1 MSRIIQSLRNVS
13 AHAITRWIVLPV
25 LCAAGLAAVVAQ
37 TATVLPPT
45 ISLSPEPLY
54 ARGARAKPT
63 LTLALSVEFPTVGAQ
78 YVNTPGATDDP
89 SYSSTATYV
98 GYFDPESCYLY
109 NRSDTDATLRY
120 FYRTG
125 AATGSK
131 TTGRSCGG
139 TGFSGNFMN
148 WATSSAIDVLRLGLT
163 GGDRVVD
170 TASLTVLQRAVLP
183 NTSYTNNF
191 WNGSN
196 FPSKQLTAAQAADA
210 VPSSLLPSNFTGTL
224 YVANCLNR
232 MHFGTAKTG
241 SCTTPGNNSNLGTPV
256 ASQAVGT
263 PSAVTTTLPGT
274 GWTNCASE
282 GGTCSFTGV
291 MEVAYGTNSGSGG
304 WFTVPAS
311 NGIGC
316 NNNMTGSL
324 LDPKSGI
331 AKECRMRA
339 YTGTWTPP
347 TGTTVLSSDQFFYT
361 RVRVCESDTAGVL
374 TDPRTSLCLRYPNG
388 NYKPVGNLQK
398 YSDRV
403 RVAAF
408 GYLNDNSADPQRS
421 GGVLRAPMKYV
432 GGRSFDANFQL
443 ISGTNPVQEW
453 NESTGVFATNP
464 DCPSSST
471 DPGCT
476 SAPISGTFSNSPGQK
491 ISGVINYLNQFGRT
505 GVLGQYKTYD
515 PVGELYYESLRY
527 LQGLQPSAAKAPTV
541 ATIATNPTLNI
552 DDAMRD
558 GFPVYTSYTDPHPA
572 VSGMTD
578 YSCVKNSIVG
588 IGDVNT
594 WNDKNFPGNKGTGKG
609 DVTLT
614 ADDTTNE
621 PDFVF
626 WTQIVGDFEAK
637 RATTYVDG
645 KGVSRTTSNPNTALS
660 TRNLQTTLTGAEG
673 ATFYMAGAAYWA
685 NTHDIRGTQWTSGTD
700 AVAKQRP
707 GMRVTT
713 YWLDVNEYGQQ
724 TAAATH
730 RNNQFYLT
738 AKYGGFK
745 DVTTSGNPYLKLQAN
760 KVPAD
765 NLFENDPDNLN
776 WQRQTTDTNLREA
789 KNYFLASSA
798 QTALDAL
805 DEIFATVA
813 SEANSIAGGAI
824 STTRISTS
832 GGLVYQAQFDPADW
846 SGDVTAYPVALN
858 ASGNALSIAGAA
870 SSPWRDS
877 SNQPVGASGKLDDK
891 AAADRNIYVGF
902 NSGTPQVFGSSVF
915 TWAAVDTSIK
925 TALYNSA
932 TEAASLG
939 EDRLNYLRGDRTKE
953 AGTAGGTFRK
963 RTSKLGDIIN
973 SGIAYVAAPTQRIS
987 DDSYA
992 TFYTTNLNRIKT
1004 LYVGANDGML
1014 HAFNSETGAEL
1025 FAYIPSFVV
1034 PNLKALTSTTYT
1046 HQSYVDGTPVA
1057 AEANLG
1063 TTSSADWRTVL
1074 VSGAGGGGQ
1083 GVFALDVTDPT
1094 AFNAGNGDSKI
1105 LWEFTDKH
1113 DVDMGNVIGR
1123 PQIVKINVDAGSA
1136 TPNYQYFAVV
1146 ASGVNNQAVT
1156 AADSNSST
1164 TGEPTLFFL
1173 KLNKAKTAVWA
1184 LGTNYFKVK
1193 FPVSET
1199 SIATGMANFA
1209 TRTGF
1214 ANELSF
1220 IYAGD
1225 LQGNLW
1231 KLDFRNTSASS
1242 WSLNSLS
1249 FYKDGSTA
1257 IPMFVAKDGSLAQ
1270 NRQPITMEPTL
1281 TFGPNRSIIVSIG
1294 TGQYLSVADNSGPF
1308 KAQSVYTLFDNNS
1321 NVNDTSTSPAAA
1333 IAGRGRLQAGTVTA
1347 SAITVPSF
1355 AWGRPTS
1362 DTATTSRS
1370 GWYFDFYNSANTS
1383 TTAGTG
1389 ERQIS
1394 GTEVLA
1400 GRMVFGT
1407 VIPALNSC
1415 DNGTGN
1421 LYIVDLQSGNGT
1433 ASVSTVGILGEPFV
1447 ATLATSSL
1455 TVSNS
1460 TGTRKETSRNQI
1472 ITQGSSGLGTQ
1483 PSVLTSQTVGRI
1495 SWREISNYQDV
1506 RNAP

>member
-1 MSRIIQSLRNVS
+1 MSRITQLLRHGL
-13 AHAITRWIVLPV
+13 AHPIARWIALPV

-37 TATVLPPT
+37 PAVVLPPT

-78 YVNTPGATDDP
+78 YVNKPNDKDDP
-89 SYSSTATYV
+89 SYSSSIKYV
-98 GYFDPESCYLY
+98 GYFDTESCYEY
-109 NRSDTDATLRY
+109 NRSEGNASLRY

-125 AATGSK
+125 AATDR
-131 TTGRSCGG
+131 TCGG

-148 WATSSAIDVLRLGLT
+148 WATGSAIDVLRLGLT

-196 FPSKQLTAAQAADA
+196 FPSKQLTAAQAAGA
-210 VPSSLLPSNFTGTL
+210 VPSSLLPSGFTGTL

-241 SCTTPGNNSNLGTPV
+241 SCTAPGNNGNLGLDDP
-256 ASQAVGT
+256 ASAEKGLISNTT
-263 PSAVTTTLPGT
+263 PSTWTFRSNEVYPGPGPNIVVTEKTQ
-274 GWTNCASE
+274 
-282 GGTCSFTGV
+282 
-291 MEVAYGTNSGSGG
+291 VAYGANSSWAYITVAAGGSYNCSNSAWATYAIPGLA
-304 WFTVPAS
+304 AS
-311 NGIGC
+311 G
-316 NNNMTGSL
+316 
-324 LDPKSGI
+324 DPISGT
-331 AKECRMRA
+331 AKTCRSRTA
-339 YTGTWTPP
+339 P
-347 TGTTVLSSDQFFYT
+347 TTTTVGLTPDSFFYT
-361 RVRVCESDTAGVL
+361 RVRVCESDNSGAL
-374 TDPRTSLCLRYPNG
+374 TDPRTNLCLRYPNG

-408 GYLNDNSADPQRS
+408 GYLNDNTANPQRS

-432 GGRSFDANFQL
+432 GSRSFDANFQL
-443 ISGTNPVQEW
+443 ISGTNTAQEW
-453 NESTGVFATNP
+453 NESTGVLNTNP
-464 DCPSSST
+464 DGAST
-471 DPGCT
+471 PN
-476 SAPISGTFSNSPGQK
+476 SGTGSNSPGNP

-505 GVLGQYKTYD
+505 GTFGQYKTYD

-527 LQGLQPSAAKAPTV
+527 LQGLQPSAVGTS
-541 ATIATNPTLNI
+541 IATNVTYNI
-552 DDAMRD
+552 TDAMRD
-558 GFPVYTSYTDPHPA
+558 GFPVYTTYTDPHPA

-578 YSCVKNSIVG
+578 YSCVKNNIVG

-594 WNDKNFPGNKGTGKG
+594 WNDKNFPGNNGTGKG
-609 DVTLT
+609 DVALA
-614 ADDTTNE
+614 ADDTKNE

-626 WTQIVGDFEAK
+626 WTRIVGDFEAK
-637 RATTYVDG
+637 RATTYADG

-660 TRNLQTTLTGAEG
+660 TRNLETTITGAEG

-685 NTHDIRGTQWTSGTD
+685 NTHDIRGTQWTDT
-700 AVAKQRP
+700 AKRRP

-776 WQRQTTDTNLREA
+776 WQRQTTDTNLKEA
-789 KNYFLASSA
+789 KNYFLSSSA
-798 QTALDAL
+798 QTVLDAL

-824 STTRISTS
+824 STTRITAA

-846 SGDVTAYPVALN
+846 SGDVIAYPVALN
-858 ASGNALSIAGAA
+858 ASANALNIDGAA
-870 SSPWRDS
+870 SSPWRNAAS
-877 SNQPVGASGKLDDK
+877 QPVGASGKLDDM
-891 AAADRNIYVGF
+891 AAADRNIYVGS
-902 NSGTPQVFGSSVF
+902 NTTDATPVFESSVF
-915 TWAAVDTSIK
+915 TWAAAASSVK

-932 TEAASLG
+932 TEAASVG
-939 EDRLNYLRGDRTKE
+939 EDRLNFLRGDRTNE
-953 AGTAGGTFRK
+953 AGNSGGTFRK
-963 RTSKLGDIIN
+963 RSSKLGDIVN

-992 TFYTTNLNRIKT
+992 SFRTANLNRTKT

-1014 HAFNSETGAEL
+1014 HAFNAETGAEL

-1034 PNLKALTSTTYT
+1034 PNLKALTSTTYA

-1063 TTSSADWRTVL
+1063 TSSSADWRTVL

-1083 GVFALDVTDPT
+1083 GVFALDVTNPT
-1094 AFNAGNGDSKI
+1094 AFNSGNGNSKI

-1146 ASGVNNQAVT
+1146 ASGVNSQ
-1156 AADSNSST
+1156 AADGNAST
-1164 TGEPTLFFL
+1164 TGEPALFFL
-1173 KLNKAKTAVWA
+1173 RLNKAKNAAWA
-1184 LGTNYFKVK
+1184 LGTNYYKVK
-1193 FPVSET
+1193 LPVNDT
-1199 SIATGMANFA
+1199 SIASGIANFV

-1231 KLDFRNTSASS
+1231 KLDFRTASAST
-1242 WSLNSLS
+1242 WDLNALS
-1249 FYKDGSTA
+1249 FYKNGSTA
-1257 IPMFVAKDGSLAQ
+1257 IPMFVAKDGTVAQ

-1281 TFGPNRSIIVSIG
+1281 TFGPNRSIIVSFG

-1308 KAQSVYTLFDNNS
+1308 KAQSVYALYDNNS
-1321 NVNDTSTSPAAA
+1321 NVADTSSSPAAA
-1333 IAGRGRLQAGTVTA
+1333 IAGRGRLQAGTTTA
-1347 SAITVPSF
+1347 STIEVGVF
-1355 AWGRPTS
+1355 VWGRPTS
-1362 DTATTSRS
+1362 DASAASRS
-1370 GWYFDFYNSANTS
+1370 GWYFDFYNSA
-1383 TTAGTG
+1383 TTNASAGTG

-1394 GTEVLA
+1394 GSEVLA
-1400 GRMVFGT
+1400 GKMIFGT

-1421 LYIVDLQSGNGT
+1421 LYIVDLQSGDGT
-1433 ASVSTVGILGEPFV
+1433 ATVSTVGILGEPFV
-1447 ATLATSSL
+1447 ATLGSSAI

-1460 TGTRKETSRNQI
+1460 TGVRKETARNQI
-1472 ITQGSSGLGTQ
+1472 ITQGSGGLGTQ
-1483 PSVLTSQTVGRI
+1483 PSVSTSQTVGRI
-1495 SWREISNYQDV
+1495 SWREISNYQDL